1 MKIGFFPLKC
11 EFTIF
16 KSKTYIICCK
26 PCMIFSNDIKTMAD
40 SPVQGEF
47 FRLAHKDFK
56 KHQRETETLKIINA
70 SLKKILE
77 RSICLASMQT
87 KIFNNKV

>member
-1 MKIGFFPLKC
+1 
-11 EFTIF
+11 
-16 KSKTYIICCK
+16 
-26 PCMIFSNDIKTMAD
+26 MIFSNDIKTMAD